1 MLLPNLIKT
10 PSVLQKLQWV
20 IDPIGYMEKAAQQ
33 YPDIFTGRIVGFGD
47 TVVFVN
53 HPQAIQEILT
63 NDRKKFVAVGEANR
77 IVAPLIGERSL
88 FLKEG
93 IPHKQKRQLMMP
105 AFHGERM
112 QAYGQQIY
120 NLSTKVFSQLA
131 LNQHFLARNLTQE
144 ISLQVILQVVLG
156 LNEGEKFQQLKYL
169 LPQLLDLTRS
179 PITSSLFFFSFLQKD
194 LGAWSPWGKFLRDR
208 QQVDKSIY
216 AEMAERRQELN
227 PERTDILSMLMLAQD
242 DTGQSMTDGELRDQL
257 MTLMLAG
264 YETTASAIAWALYWI
279 HQKPLV
285 RKKLLEELDTLGDSP
300 DPMSINRLPYLTAV
314 CNETL
319 RIHPVVMFSFP
330 RVVQEPI
337 ELLGH
342 RLEPGTVTLPSI
354 YLTHQREDLYPQ
366 PQEFQPQRFLER
378 QFSPYE
384 FLPFGGGVRRC
395 IGEAL
400 AMFQMK
406 LVLAT
411 VLSHYQLA
419 LVDCQRERPQ
429 RRGFT
434 VAPSRGVKMVMT
446 GHRVPQ
452 ESLAKMAG
460 LSVS

>member
-47 TVVFVN
+47 TAVFVN

-63 NDRKKFVAVGEANR
+63 NDKTKFLAVGKMNK
-77 IVAPLIGERSL
+77 IGEPLVGEYSVTSL
-88 FLKEG
+88 EG
-93 IPHKQKRQLMMP
+93 THHKRQRQLVMP

-112 QAYGQQIY
+112 RAYGQLICS
-120 NLSTKVFSQLA
+120 LCTKVFNQLP

-144 ISLQVILQVVLG
+144 ITLQVILQVVFG
-156 LNEGEKFQQLKYL
+156 LNEGEKLEKLKYL
-169 LPQLLDLTRS
+169 LPQMLDLFRS
-179 PITSSLFFFSFLQKD
+179 PLSSSLLFFSFLQKD

-208 QQVDKSIY
+208 QQIDELIY
-216 AEMAERRQELN
+216 AEIAEHRQQLN
-227 PERTDILSMLMLAQD
+227 PERTDILSMLVLAQD
-242 DTGQSMTDGELRDQL
+242 DTGQFMTDRELRDQL
-257 MTLMLAG
+257 MTLMVAG
-264 YETTASAIAWALYWI
+264 YETTVTAIAWGLYWI

-285 RKKLLEELDTLGDSP
+285 REKLLEELDTLGDSP
-300 DPMSINRLPYLTAV
+300 DPMSIYRLPYLTAV

-319 RIHPVVMFSFP
+319 RIHPPFISSFP

-342 RLEPGTVTLPSI
+342 CLEPGTVTLASI
-354 YLTHQREDLYPQ
+354 YLIHQREDLYPQ

-460 LSVS
+460 ISVS

>member
-47 TVVFVN
+47 TAVFVN